1 MGYSKMMENRKVRIE
16 REKEKEK
23 NGENLNDASGKAGRK
38 TYESAFPDINNK
50 NIDENV
56 SATKPRT
63 SHGTK

>member
-1 MGYSKMMENRKVRIE
+1 MMENRKIRIE

-23 NGENLNDASGKAGRK
+23 NSENLNEAMGKAGRK
-38 TYESAFPDINNK
+38 PYESAFPDINNK
-50 NIDENV
+50 NIDENA